1 MAKLVLP
8 VLWSLMIAATSSG
21 QTSGPIKSPAPD
33 DRFKSDIL
41 LVVAHP
47 DDDTLVASYL
57 AKAVYD
63 EHKRVSVIYGTR
75 GDSGPNNVGNEQAGA
90 LAAVRETEARR
101 ALGTLGIINVW
112 FLEGRDTAGQDVL
125 QSLERWGHGRAL
137 EQTVR
142 LMRLTRPEIVLTWL
156 PRPVAGENH
165 GDHQAAGVIATE
177 AFDMAADPT
186 AFPEQVAV
194 PRNRTSINNLT
205 EGLQPW
211 QPKKLYYFSDAFD
224 TSFLDGF
231 GPRYPLTDN
240 SPTQRTSYAVLAVR
254 EAQHYLSQL
263 GYPQLRDALARGDE
277 KTIVSLLTGGDEPLL
292 PDPLRLLLGKSYVNA
307 TATADVFEGI
317 ETARVVSREPARPTL
332 SVPPGVSVTLGDPW
346 AFYEMFWRRH
356 EIEPLAQL
364 GPPVIAISPGGVLR
378 MPMLLRN
385 GTAETKEIRIRAMDL
400 PQGWS
405 ERSGSGTYVVDAGRM
420 VAADVWLQTPAQ
432 ESKEPVVISYAADS
446 AGQSLGTVTLR
457 VRLHP
462 GGLPQ

>member
-8 VLWSLMIAATSSG
+8 FICSLAIVATSSG

-63 EHKRVSVIYGTR
+63 EHKRVSVVYGTR

-101 ALGTLGIINVW
+101 ALGSLGIVNVW

-125 QSLERWGHGRAL
+125 QSLERWGHGRSL
-137 EQTVR
+137 EQAVR
-142 LMRLTRPEIVLTWL
+142 LMRLTRPEVVLTWL

-211 QPKKLYYFSDAFD
+211 QPKKLYYFSDAYD
-224 TSFLDGF
+224 TSFLDGL
-231 GPRYPLTDN
+231 GPRYPLTDI
-240 SPTQRTSYAVLAVR
+240 SPAQRTSYAVLAVR

-277 KTIVSLLTGGDEPLL
+277 KTIVNLLTGGDEPLL
-292 PDPLRLLLGKSYVNA
+292 PNPLRLLHGKSHVQA
-307 TATADVFEGI
+307 AATADIFAGI
-317 ETARVVSREPARPTL
+317 DAAPIVPPERARPSL
-332 SVPPGVSVTLGDPW
+332 GVPTGASATLGDPW
-346 AFYEMFWRRH
+346 AFYENFWRRH
-356 EIEPLAQL
+356 EVEHLARL
-364 GPPVIAISPGGVLR
+364 GPPVIAITPGGVLR

-385 GTAETKEIRIRAMDL
+385 GTAEAKEIRIRAMSL

-405 ERSGSGTYVVDAGRM
+405 ERSGSGAYAVDAGRT

-432 ESKEPVVISYAADS
+432 ESKEPAVISYVAES

-457 VRLHP
+457 VQLHP